1 MPFPQRTSNKL
12 ADNNS
17 DICADSAVIYQTM
30 NHSSTLERCSYVCC
44 LMIDF
49 SKAFNR
55 VDHPTLLAKR
65 NKLDLPPHAIN
76 WIISYLSGRSQI
88 LKCEDQ
94 LSASAEINTSIV
106 QGSGIGPM
114 LFVVM
119 ESDLSTMSSVNI
131 RLKYADDT
139 SLLEPSDSDTD
150 LVDEFDNTKQWA
162 AQNHMVINLQKTKEV
177 VFR

>member
-55 VDHPTLLAKR
+55 VDHPTLLAKL

-88 LKCEDQ
+88 VKCEGQ
-94 LSASAEINTSIV
+94 LSARAEINTSIV

-131 RLKYADDT
+131 LLKYADDT
-139 SLLEPSDSDTD
+139 SLLVPSDSDTD
-150 LVDEFDNTKQWA
+150 LVDEFDNTKRWA
-162 AQNHMVINLQKTKEV
+162 AQNHH
-177 VFR
+177 